1 MSDTAINPVTR
12 RVQFTGNTGTGPF
25 AFTFNILTDGD
36 IAVYKNTTALTLTA
50 DYSVTIN
57 VNGTGSV
64 TLVAALVST
73 DVLTIIGG
81 RQLARTTDFVT
92 AGDLLASSLNEQLDS
107 NVIMAQQLDEKLGR
121 GLYVNPGDV
130 YTDLE
135 LPLKDARK
143 GTVLGFNATTGDP
156 EPGPEIG
163 DVDSLA
169 AISGDIKTLAEIQDG
184 TVATDAITNVNT
196 VRANVTTVAGI
207 SGNVTTVA
215 GIASDV
221 TAVAADATDIGT
233 VAGQTTQIGLLGTA
247 DAVADMNT
255 LAVAGI
261 ITDMDIIADNV
272 SGIGVVAG
280 DIGYVIAVAI
290 NASNINT
297 VAADGTDIGTVATS
311 IASVNTAATNIASI
325 NTNATNI
332 TDIQGASANAAT
344 ATTQAGIASTQAG
357 IATTKAGESAASAS
371 ASATSATA
379 SEAAKDAALAA
390 LDNFDDRYLG
400 AKASDPTLDND
411 GNALVAGALYYNTT
425 DDVMKVYTGSVWVA
439 AYASLAGALLTAN
452 NLSDLNNT
460 STARTNLGLGTAAT
474 SAATA
479 FVAVTGDTMTGN
491 LGVMGT
497 VLADGLTVAT
507 ATGSASPTPSEVS
520 IGTNSSASDWST
532 TNPWGRLTFK
542 SSDVSS
548 SGPKDL
554 VALDA
559 TAANTSGG
567 VADFTVK
574 TWSGSLLNRLKVSWD
589 GDISFYEDTGTT
601 AKFFWDASTERLGI
615 GNAAPTTALDVTGT
629 VTADG
634 LTVETAQGDISIANS
649 ASSLNFARAGI
660 NYVRATDAS
669 GSFRFITGVDDFTN
683 HRMSI
688 ASNGDIGFYEDTG
701 ATAKFFW
708 DASAESLGL
717 GTNAPKANAGLH
729 IQGANGASGATTNV
743 AANEFFIDNNGNTGM
758 TLGSATT
765 GTGYYAFADSNTA
778 LVGGLFYDHSTDDMG
793 FRVTSATRMTID
805 STGKVGIGTAA
816 PASELEI
823 ASNADTRLRITDQRN
838 GNVVVGDPKGG
849 LDFYWSD
856 SSSNFP
862 AVSGSIE
869 MQAADTYATRSAMVF
884 KTNDNN
890 FSATERMRIDNTGKV
905 GIGNAA
911 PATALDVTGTV
922 TATSF
927 SGGGIPT
934 LFVESSGTAT
944 APNSSDSV
952 AIGGYAVSSGANS
965 TALGRANAGGTD
977 SFAAA
982 IANASATYGA
992 QGYGSISIGTL
1003 SKATQIAGTAVGYGA
1018 TSTHQASSAFGT
1030 SATTTANNQIALG
1043 GSGITARISGAY
1055 TLPTA
1060 DGTANQVLTTDGSGA
1075 VTFATAGGGGGAD
1088 LYAANEVTPTAQPS
1102 ATGTNAVAIG
1112 DTSVAS
1118 GNNSFAIGSDTDATG
1133 LNSIALGKGAQA
1145 VSTRCI
1151 ALGLNASASG
1161 DRSISIGNNGNVA
1174 TAAYSTSIGSSSA
1187 GAGST
1192 SAGSGAIALGGSYAS
1207 GTDSFAAAITNNTSS
1222 YGASGANS
1230 ISIGSLSKSTATRSI
1245 GLGHNITSS
1254 GGDSAVLGGQ
1264 GNTASGYAGTTIGGA
1279 SNIADGDYS
1288 TAKGSNGRTNGIR
1301 LKHATGLHM
1310 AMQGAYMVLG
1320 HTTSDATPK
1329 VLNTNYWTANATN
1342 QVVLPNNSAF
1352 GFTGTIV
1359 ARQKA
1364 SEGTASAAWKVE
1376 GLIRRE
1382 GTAGTTVLVASTV
1395 TALSNAPSWG
1405 MALTADTTNGCLKIA
1420 ATGAAST
1427 NIRWVATINTSE
1439 VLYA

>member
-1 MSDTAINPVTR
+1 MSDIAINPVTR

-156 EPGPEIG
+156 EPGPEIS

-196 VRANVTTVAGI
+196 IRANVTTVAGI

-280 DIGYVIAVAI
+280 DIGSVIAVAI

-332 TDIQGASANAAT
+332 AAIQGASANAAT
-344 ATTQAGIASTQAG
+344 ATTKASEAAASESTATTQAG
-357 IATTKAGESAASAS
+357 IATTKAGESAASAT
-371 ASATSATA
+371 ASATSASA

-411 GNALVAGALYYNTT
+411 GNALVSGALYFNTT
-425 DDVMKVYTGSVWVA
+425 DDVMKVYTGSAWVA
-439 AYASLAGALLTAN
+439 AYASLTGALLVNN
-452 NLSDLNNT
+452 NLSDLA
-460 STARTNLGLGTAAT
+460 SAATARTNLGLGTAAT
-474 SAATA
+474 SASTD

-491 LGVMGT
+491 
-497 VLADGLTVAT
+497 
-507 ATGSASPTPSEVS
+507 
-520 IGTNSSASDWST
+520 
-532 TNPWGRLTFK
+532 
-542 SSDVSS
+542 
-548 SGPKDL
+548 
-554 VALDA
+554 
-559 TAANTSGG
+559 
-567 VADFTVK
+567 
-574 TWSGSLLNRLKVSWD
+574 
-589 GDISFYEDTGTT
+589 
-601 AKFFWDASTERLGI
+601 
-615 GNAAPTTALDVTGT
+615 LDVTGT

-669 GSFRFITGVDDFTN
+669 GSFRFITGADDYTTD
-683 HRMSI
+683 RITI
-688 ASNGDIGFYEDTG
+688 ASNGDISFYEDTG
-701 ATAKFFW
+701 TTAKFFW
-708 DASAESLGL
+708 DASTERLGIGTATPNFALTVRPTSSQNLAEFRNIDGSDNHGL
-717 GTNAPKANAGLH
+717 ILTDGVGVVELKAAYSTNAPDL
-729 IQGANGASGATTNV
+729 TFNV
-743 AANEFFIDNNGNTGM
+743 GN
-758 TLGSATT
+758 SE
-765 GTGYYAFADSNTA
+765 
-778 LVGGLFYDHSTDDMG
+778 
-793 FRVTSATRMTID
+793 RMRID

-816 PASELEI
+816 PSSPLQVYAPTGSIPALGAASSHAAIGAGSFGTMIGTKSTGVGYIQQQRFDGTATAYDLLLQPNGGKVGIGTAAPASKLEI
-823 ASNADTRLRITDQRN
+823 ASVDDTRLRITDQRN
-838 GNVVVGDPKGG
+838 GNVVIGDPKGG

-856 SSSNFP
+856 TSSNFP

-869 MQAADTYATRSAMVF
+869 MQAADIYATKSAMVF

-890 FSATERMRIDNTGKV
+890 FSATERMRIDNTGKM

-911 PATALDVTGTV
+911 PATTLDVTGTV

-927 SGGGIPT
+927 AGDGSALTGIAAGATGGG
-934 LFVESSGTAT
+934 
-944 APNSSDSV
+944 SDDIFYENGQNV
-952 AIGGYAVSSGANS
+952 TTNYTITNGK
-965 TALGRANAGGTD
+965 NAM
-977 SFAAA
+977 
-982 IANASATYGA
+982 
-992 QGYGSISIGTL
+992 
-1003 SKATQIAGTAVGYGA
+1003 
-1018 TSTHQASSAFGT
+1018 
-1030 SATTTANNQIALG
+1030 
-1043 GSGITARISGAY
+1043 
-1055 TLPTA
+1055 
-1060 DGTANQVLTTDGSGA
+1060 
-1075 VTFATAGGGGGAD
+1075 
-1088 LYAANEVTPTAQPS
+1088 
-1102 ATGTNAVAIG
+1102 
-1112 DTSVAS
+1112 
-1118 GNNSFAIGSDTDATG
+1118 
-1133 LNSIALGKGAQA
+1133 
-1145 VSTRCI
+1145 
-1151 ALGLNASASG
+1151 
-1161 DRSISIGNNGNVA
+1161 
-1174 TAAYSTSIGSSSA
+1174 SA
-1187 GAGST
+1187 GPIT
-1192 SAGSGAIALGGSYAS
+1192 VDSG
-1207 GTDSFAAAITNNTSS
+1207 
-1222 YGASGANS
+1222 
-1230 ISIGSLSKSTATRSI
+1230 
-1245 GLGHNITSS
+1245 
-1254 GGDSAVLGGQ
+1254 V
-1264 GNTASGYAGTTIGGA
+1264 
-1279 SNIADGDYS
+1279 
-1288 TAKGSNGRTNGIR
+1288 
-1301 LKHATGLHM
+1301 
-1310 AMQGAYMVLG
+1310 
-1320 HTTSDATPK
+1320 
-1329 VLNTNYWTANATN
+1329 
-1342 QVVLPNNSAF
+1342 
-1352 GFTGTIV
+1352 
-1359 ARQKA
+1359 
-1364 SEGTASAAWKVE
+1364 
-1376 GLIRRE
+1376 
-1382 GTAGTTVLVASTV
+1382 TV
-1395 TALSNAPSWG
+1395 TV
-1405 MALTADTTNGCLKIA
+1405 
-1420 ATGAAST
+1420 GAGET
-1427 NIRWVATINTSE
+1427 WTV
-1439 VLYA
+1439 V